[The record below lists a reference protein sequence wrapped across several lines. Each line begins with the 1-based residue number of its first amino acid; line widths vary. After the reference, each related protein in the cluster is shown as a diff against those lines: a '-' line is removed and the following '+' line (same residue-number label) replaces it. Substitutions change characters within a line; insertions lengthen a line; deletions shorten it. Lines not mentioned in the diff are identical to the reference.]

1 VKLRISKISEL
12 TGIHRDTISKRLAD
26 LPFKA
31 GKKGAKLYSSEDALV
46 EIYKTDSLEA
56 ARAEQART
64 AAQLNTVRAEEL
76 RKTRIPI
83 SIVLQ
88 VHDEIFQAI
97 AATLKAAEGKL
108 LSKELINQIFDKFRS
123 APKWWSWQRFG
134 GCDAGNKHHRTAE
147 RDSVRE
153 RNCEASARFASDLLE
168 VRAKL
173 ELLNRIIYRT
183 TALFMSSTAWRT
195 WRAAWLCESRRA
207 VPESYHRKLNGTSM

>member
-1 VKLRISKISEL
+1 MKLRISKISEL

-26 LPFKA
+26 LPFEA

-123 APKWWSWQRFG
+123 APKW
-134 GCDAGNKHHRTAE
+134 
-147 RDSVRE
+147 
-153 RNCEASARFASDLLE
+153 
-168 VRAKL
+168 
-173 ELLNRIIYRT
+173 
-183 TALFMSSTAWRT
+183 
-195 WRAAWLCESRRA
+195 
-207 VPESYHRKLNGTSM
+207 